1 MDRCSIQSPDDVG
14 QKRPPGHQTSMPAPP
29 RVHVPPEQAI
39 ARLLEE
45 NVVHAGVAPTAGAGI
60 WLGDRQQAA
69 LGFAGDVGQSSVFDL
84 ASITKTC
91 VALTTALFV
100 QAGELDWTTPLSAVV
115 PWLSGTVGGSA
126 SIEAHLSHRAGLVS
140 HREFF
145 RAAQAGMPVDRT
157 AILRA
162 AASAA
167 QRSAAPL
174 PLYSDLGYLLVGEAL
189 VALAGQPL
197 DEIVRSRLTGPRGWA
212 IASARQWRQQDGAFS
227 SAVPTEIVP
236 ARGGLVR
243 GLVHDDNAWA
253 LAGTGLCGHAGLFG
267 TVEGVLGLGRALLDA
282 ALGRGDL
289 AVTAAVLLRRRPGA
303 SLRLGLDGVTTPGSV
318 AGSVAGPN
326 TFGHLGFTGTSFWCD
341 PDSDT
346 ALCFLSNRVYPSR
359 ENLAIRK
366 ARPRVHDG
374 LFSLADWMRSQPN

>member
-14 QKRPPGHQTSMPAPP
+14 QKRPPAQSTSMPTPAAP
-29 RVHVPPEQAI
+29 HASPEQAI
-39 ARLLEE
+39 AGLLEQ
-45 NVVHAGVAPTAGAGI
+45 NVIQAGVAPCAGAAV
-60 WLGDRQQAA
+60 WLGDHQQGA
-69 LGFAGDVGQSSVFDL
+69 LGFAGGAERSSVFDL

-100 QAGELDWTTPLSAVV
+100 QAGELDWTTPLAAVL
-115 PWLSGTVGGSA
+115 PWLAGTVGGSA

-145 RAAQAGMPVDRT
+145 RAQQAGVPVDRM

-162 AASAA
+162 AANARQPSATL
-167 QRSAAPL
+167 S

-189 VALAGQPL
+189 VALGGQPL
-197 DEIVRSRLTGPRGWA
+197 DEIVSSRLTGPRGWA
-212 IASARQWRQQDGAFS
+212 IASARQWRQQDSAFS

-267 TVEGVLGLGRALLDA
+267 TVGGVLGLGRALLDA

-289 AVTAAVLLRRRPGA
+289 AQAAAPLLRRRPGG
-303 SLRLGLDGVTTPGSV
+303 SLRLGLDGVTAPGSV

-341 PDSDT
+341 PDRD
-346 ALCFLSNRVYPSR
+346 AAVCLLSNRVYPSR

-374 LFSLADWMRSQPN
+374 LFSLADRLRNQPD